1 MNRYSQ
7 YTPSQFNP
15 LTRDEIF
22 TVPLA
27 KQAQHDK
34 AQASLDELGLF
45 DIKRLDVDDE
55 LATGYINDFTDQINQ
70 EIDTISKSGIN
81 NQSIGK
87 IKSLARQRDKW
98 LKQGDGKKIE
108 ANYNGYVANKAEL
121 QKAYEKGDI
130 SADKYNLG
138 LQQALNDYKGVAEGG
153 SFNPFVAAKD
163 TDYNKIALDAAKA
176 VPIQERHEFLLKNGY
191 QLSDDGSTYF
201 HGDTNRKFTKEGAIA
216 SIVANQLTTN
226 DKVISD
232 LRQQEKLGLLG
243 EGVTAQDK
251 ILSIA
256 LNLEKNLSVDS
267 VDRDLKISGNKGFNG
282 NGSGNG
288 NNPNPND
295 PSYEFR
301 EAKSVQ
307 TRHNDLSSRLGDV
320 LSGKKIKPPLMGTGI
335 GTNITI
341 LPNLLFNAFTD
352 NGKPTEL
359 DEYQNEYNSLVE
371 RLELGGHKFDTLPD
385 LLKIE
390 DTSKILRA
398 AEKGEE
404 VKLDAT
410 SQQVFD
416 TYTLLKSQGKLPE
429 GATVFS
435 PETATAISDYNKQK
449 AVKEYLDNRKDLS
462 YQNVFETTGLITTYD
477 RIGSKIKSSNPKQ
490 LFEGVRLN
498 KNSRVFAYEDKGE
511 LINFS
516 DLTKED
522 QDAINAGGGSV
533 SGVYSPKN
541 FLSLQ
546 FKDSEGSTDKRVL
559 AGMMEIVLP
568 DSGKTIL
575 VSRSEDEMNTDSYR
589 AAVNFND
596 IYDDSGNL
604 NEKPIGYLD
613 NEDALYEVIKQLHDP
628 NYKLNN

>member
-45 DIKRLDVDDE
+45 DINRLNVDDE
-55 LATGYINDFTDQINQ
+55 LATGYINDFTNQINQ

-87 IKSLARQRDKW
+87 IKSLARERDKW
-98 LKQGDGKKIE
+98 LKQGDGRQIE
-108 ANYNGYVANKAEL
+108 ANYNAYVANKAEL

-191 QLSDDGSTYF
+191 QLSEDGSTYF

-256 LNLEKNLSVDS
+256 LNLEKNLSVNSIDK
-267 VDRDLKISGNKGFNG
+267 DLKISGNKGFNNNTANSSKAFG
-282 NGSGNG
+282 NSNVYSHNSYTNPIFGESADHKDIVSNYTKLIESGEVTTG
-288 NNPNPND
+288 N
-295 PSYEFR
+295 
-301 EAKSVQ
+301 
-307 TRHNDLSSRLGDV
+307 
-320 LSGKKIKPPLMGTGI
+320 KIKAHYQRASDKFKEIYPEVVDNYNNLNYTAEGKIAQRFDKLNVEDIINLDTVVNSTFAGGKPYVVPNEDGTYSITKNIHDGTRSNSYKGTEVI
-335 GTNITI
+335 GTLT
-341 LPNLLFNAFTD
+341 A
-352 NGKPTEL
+352 
-359 DEYQNEYNSLVE
+359 DEY
-371 RLELGGHKFDTLPD
+371 
-385 LLKIE
+385 
-390 DTSKILRA
+390 
-398 AEKGEE
+398 
-404 VKLDAT
+404 
-410 SQQVFD
+410 
-416 TYTLLKSQGKLPE
+416 
-429 GATVFS
+429 
-435 PETATAISDYNKQK
+435 
-449 AVKEYLDNRKDLS
+449 
-462 YQNVFETTGLITTYD
+462 
-477 RIGSKIKSSNPKQ
+477 
-490 LFEGVRLN
+490 
-498 KNSRVFAYEDKGE
+498 
-511 LINFS
+511 
-516 DLTKED
+516 
-522 QDAINAGGGSV
+522 
-533 SGVYSPKN
+533 
-541 FLSLQ
+541 LSL
-546 FKDSEGSTDKRVL
+546 
-559 AGMMEIVLP
+559 IH
-568 DSGKTIL
+568 I
-575 VSRSEDEMNTDSYR
+575 
-589 AAVNFND
+589 
-596 IYDDSGNL
+596 
-604 NEKPIGYLD
+604 
-613 NEDALYEVIKQLHDP
+613 
-628 NYKLNN
+628 